1 MQRCA
6 TVPLHPFAF
15 DVPRWLVSRRCAF
28 VGPIARV
35 RAPAADSLIKEL
47 LLGLGESELSY
58 GGHQ

>member
-1 MQRCA
+1 M
-6 TVPLHPFAF
+6 PLHPFAF